1 MNGER
6 SRLEADA
13 LMEMAVAIASGRP
26 LAAALHRLL
35 QLAVDLTHAS
45 RGAMIS
51 TDRDGH
57 VCDMIVSGAPGRS
70 PEPGLSS
77 LTAEVVSALLCDT
90 RSTRL
95 HGIAL
100 PSSSLGFPA
109 DHQPVTSLVGGQIRV
124 LDRCF
129 GCIYAAD
136 KRGET
141 RFTRDDERLIEA
153 LAAQAG
159 MCRLVESFHE
169 AAAPMIDRVA
179 LRSIDGGP
187 AATPSRLALQ
197 LRDDVVQTL
206 FGIGMEIQ
214 AAALRV
220 GEDELA
226 TRLQGAASNLDWLID
241 RLRDHDEG
249 DAGLAGTGTARA

>member
-1 MNGER
+1 
-6 SRLEADA
+6 
-13 LMEMAVAIASGRP
+13 MEMAVTIASGRP
-26 LAAALHRLL
+26 LVTALHRLL
-35 QLAVDLTHAS
+35 DLAVGLTHAS

-57 VCDMIVSGAPGRS
+57 VCDMILSGAPGRP

-77 LTAEVVSALLCDT
+77 VTAEVVSALLCDT

-95 HGIAL
+95 HGISL

-109 DHQPVTSLVGGQIRV
+109 DHPPVTSLVGGQIRI
-124 LDRCF
+124 LDRCY

-136 KRGET
+136 KRGDP
-141 RFTRDDERLIEA
+141 RFTGDDERLIEA

-159 MCRLVESFHE
+159 MCRLVENHHVP
-169 AAAPMIDRVA
+169 AAPVIDHVA

-187 AATPSRLALQ
+187 AATRSRLALQ
-197 LRDDVVQTL
+197 LHDDVVQTL

-226 TRLQGAASNLDWLID
+226 ARLQGAASNLDWLID
-241 RLRDHDEG
+241 RLRHHDEG
-249 DAGLAGTGTARA
+249 DAGLAGTGTAPA

>member
-26 LAAALHRLL
+26 LLAASHRLL
-35 QLAVDLTHAS
+35 DLAVDLTHAS

-57 VCDMIVSGAPGRS
+57 VCDVILSGAPGRS
-70 PEPGLSS
+70 PEPGLPSV
-77 LTAEVVSALLCDT
+77 TAEIISGLLCDT

-95 HGIAL
+95 HGISL

-109 DHQPVTSLVGGQIRV
+109 DHQPVTSLVGSQIRV
-124 LDRCF
+124 LDRCY

-136 KRGET
+136 ERGDQ
-141 RFTRDDERLIEA
+141 RFTGDDERLIEA

-159 MCRLVESFHE
+159 MCRLVENLRE
-169 AAAPMIDRVA
+169 PAALMIDRVA

-187 AATPSRLALQ
+187 AATRSRLALQ
-197 LRDDVVQTL
+197 LHDDVVQTL

-214 AAALRV
+214 AAALQV

-226 TRLQGAASNLDWLID
+226 ARLQGAASNLDWLID
-241 RLRDHDEG
+241 RLRHHDEG
-249 DAGLAGTGTARA
+249 DAGLAGTGRARA